1 MTVSAQPFVDAPSAG
16 PTAHRSPAELDSLNR
31 RLIDELQRN
40 GRVAYAEV
48 GRRLGVSE
56 KTVRRRVL
64 RLLEERSITI
74 AAVTHPAA
82 LGFEAMALAL
92 IRVEGNYAPDRLA
105 QTFAQ
110 FPEVDY
116 VTVTTGPFAVQVEL
130 VGVDATELNAA
141 VNDRIRPVP
150 GVASVELLPYLRL
163 HYQQARFAHEDRP
176 ADGIRPSE
184 LDHIDR
190 AIINY
195 LAEDGRSSF
204 LQIADELSISEAKVR
219 FRYGKLLESGAFRVM
234 GIVNPL
240 RLGYSYT
247 SWILVKVG
255 AGGRA
260 QDVAEALTLLP
271 AVSYVVL
278 TAGRCDVLAEVVAVS
293 GEELLTVLD
302 EHIRAVPGV
311 LQVESWVYSEL
322 HYKAVRP
329 RFLAAAAHANDIQIV

>member
-1 MTVSAQPFVDAPSAG
+1 MTLGAQPVDEAVSADPALQ
-16 PTAHRSPAELDSLNR
+16 RSTGELDVLSR
-31 RLIDELQRN
+31 RLINELQRN

-64 RLLEERSITI
+64 RLVDEGSITI

-92 IRVEGNYAPDRLA
+92 VRVEGNYAPDRLA
-105 QTFAQ
+105 RMFAQ
-110 FPEVDY
+110 LPEVDY
-116 VTVTTGPFAVQVEL
+116 VTVTTGPFALQVEL
-130 VGVDATELNAA
+130 VGVDAAELNAA
-141 VNDRIRPVP
+141 VDDRIRPVP
-150 GVASVELLPYLRL
+150 GIASVELLPYLRL
-163 HYQQARFAHEDRP
+163 HYQQARFSHEDRV
-176 ADGIRPSE
+176 DGIRPSE

-195 LAEDGRSSF
+195 LAEDGRASF
-204 LQIADELSISEAKVR
+204 LHLADELSISEAKVR
-219 FRYGKLLESGAFRVM
+219 FRYGKLLDSGAVRVM

-255 AGGRA
+255 ADGRA

-271 AVSYVVL
+271 AVSYVAL
-278 TAGRCDVLAEVVAVS
+278 TAGRCDVLAEVVAMS
-293 GEELLTVLD
+293 GQELLDVLD
-302 EHIRAVPGV
+302 DHVRAIPGV
-311 LQVESWVYSEL
+311 LEVESWLYSAL
-322 HYKAVRP
+322 HYKAIRP
-329 RFLAAAAHANDIQIV
+329 RFLGDAVHAKDIQMV